1 MTTPTLTRAI
11 LLVLRDLLTTTVSNQ
26 RSFVRL
32 NGFDEATYFTL
43 LGELRLLGDKLSDR
57 QLLVRTTGHIH
68 GFDGYAMEAEKSPTW
83 YRNNVPP
90 THALVLISN
99 TITSDAQSLKDLFT
113 VDEATLAQPNLGLP
127 HLLTAAFQTFTL
139 TPDARKE
146 LMAFVARLNRI
157 RKPQVRSLAAFFDAL
172 NTELTAQPG
181 LTIRGAIGLH
191 LPELGLFRC
200 ADLATT
206 NAQRSDRLLQANIT
220 VAALGGELLEPAR
233 LDTYLNSV
241 QKHEALF
248 EDEGAR
254 GLTPQVKAALLR
266 RFLTGVLSGDD
277 LRSVL
282 QLDWRDVEPVLY
294 KPTQTTAKAKRQ
306 ALGLEVKAHTQTAL
320 PGDLTLSGDAQEA
333 LDDLLKGTEP
343 APEHV
348 QALVNELGSLLPK
361 RVGAALA
368 RLARPARVEGH
379 DFVLDVLRALI
390 SMLHPRPEGAQGQA
404 AQVTVTADEPT
415 GPHSA
420 QAAEAFLILY
430 GGLSSLLAHITWA
443 FDALR
448 HVPEDLETTGV
459 SSLRFRIEV
468 MAGPVKDSTELLW
481 HFDPNGFQGAAVE
494 HLRTAVRGGP
504 AVIPV
509 LTAAHSVSPTHIDLQ
524 RPHESL
530 GAYHTSPQDLRALLT
545 GPLPSWVG
553 AAVSQ
558 QLLTEHAKLEAA
570 WDTYVRSAL
579 SGGLLSASTSGL
591 LDTYDSWMRSF
602 LEGVRQPN
610 GLRHVMPLIA
620 RAWTITGLNDDSWAV
635 VPFIHPFKLHWWQER
650 HRALSAVI
658 GRILTGSDTPDII
671 DEPRFLQG
679 LDGIF
684 GSSGAPG
691 IVGLKLPSQHAR
703 YLAPAHAEGG
713 YELFVP
719 IKHEEE
725 NAGTSDART
734 HAAYA
739 AKEMAR
745 VIEDYIE
752 TYPFVLD
759 GLEVYLVECRNVA
772 LPGLLAD
779 HLVRVAE
786 RRKWKLKCTI
796 VAHSPNE
803 GAALYRDVQRWVRE
817 HEEALMRRAD
827 AYFPDLTLRVVEV
840 PFHELMQNVSETDIA
855 ILADV
860 IGTRGQEVQDAI
872 VEGRTIPLEG
882 LLTHAAQGHEPHQA
896 GHQDRSVPLTAKAL
910 PQVAHRHL
918 LVQYAAYKGQD
929 VTRRMAK
936 DDTVQFSLNVSLDQW
951 RTELNALHETFNW
964 IICYDTVVDRYLLE
978 SNFPDAVQVIRYSM
992 GIGPDRAHKLTVSS
1006 SRKVQRS
1013 VTRRLSA
1020 NLTSLIPTLPSTV
1033 ARDVAQALVDAAK
1046 EVSGDIVLRAAGP
1059 GAYLNEILGMVTA
1072 KATVEGTEVNTPGVL
1087 RTWLYLDDFPHWF
1100 KGKIPDLLRLSLRT
1114 DDAGHLQVDALV
1126 VETKCIE
1133 DASFDREAQDAQL
1146 QVRAGATRLAR
1157 VWAPG
1162 SRHLDAP
1169 YWYDQLAQALA
1180 GTMRIEFDDLAVWN
1194 DAVEALTRGAFTLHV
1209 RGETHVYCH
1218 NGMGSLTGRTH
1229 ATEDF
1234 TAADPIDGTI
1244 PMTAHHYA
1252 RPGFLNRL
1260 RRLAEHHHVGVTE
1273 ATWRLADEQVQ
1284 DTVELKTSDF
1294 DGSSGEGV
1302 AVPGLDVT
1310 QLLDETRT
1318 EPEPASDDQTVTP
1331 QDGHDP
1337 ALHNW
1342 LTLKAQQMDRLLR
1355 QYGFSLFPIRVEDA
1369 DVGATIVRFKVR
1381 LHPGQELS
1389 KLQRQAENLARD
1401 LASPSIPFIDNVLG
1415 SPFVGIDI
1423 AREIPTSIPLLPWL
1437 QELSVAQPG
1446 ALPVILGQTPDG
1458 RKVEEDLSE
1467 FPHLLVAGATNSGK
1481 SVFLRNL
1488 VLCLIATY
1496 GPNDLKLL
1504 IVDPKQTD
1512 FSFFETLPHLIGG
1525 KVITSQEEARD
1536 RLLALVKE
1544 EMPRRQQVMRGR
1556 SLKIK
1561 DFNARYPAEALPPV
1575 VAIIDEYAQ
1584 LLSIMGKKDR
1594 DAFER
1599 DLMSLAAVARATGIH
1614 LIIATQRP
1622 SADVVTGTLKANL
1635 PARIAFKV
1643 AAGVDSRIVLDTSGA
1658 ENLLGRGDMLYR
1670 KSSGEVIRLQA
1681 PYLSEEDL
1689 LTYIRSSA
1697 LETRESAFC
1706 KNG

>member
-1 MTTPTLTRAI
+1 M
-11 LLVLRDLLTTTVSNQ
+11 
-26 RSFVRL
+26 
-32 NGFDEATYFTL
+32 NGFDEATYRTL
-43 LGELRLLGDKLSDR
+43 LGELRLLGDKLNDR
-57 QLLVRTTGHIH
+57 ELLIRTTGRIA
-68 GFDGYAMEAEKSPTW
+68 GFDGYAMEPEKSPTW
-83 YRNNVPP
+83 YRNNVPA

-99 TITSDAQSLKDLFT
+99 TVTSDAQSLKDLFT

-127 HLLTAAFQTFTL
+127 HLLNAAFRTFTL

-172 NTELTAQPG
+172 NRELTAQPG
-181 LTIRGAIGLH
+181 LAIRGAIGLN

-200 ADLATT
+200 ADLATAD
-206 NAQRSDRLLQANIT
+206 AQRSDRLLQANIT
-220 VAALGGELLEPAR
+220 AAALGGELLEPAR
-233 LDTYLNSV
+233 LDTYRNSV
-241 QKHEALF
+241 KKHEPLF
-248 EDEGAR
+248 EDEGTR

-266 RFLTGVLSGDD
+266 RFLTDVLSGDD

-306 ALGLEVKAHTQTAL
+306 ALGLEVRAHTQAAL
-320 PGDLTLSGDAQEA
+320 PGDPTLSGDAQEA

-348 QALVNELGSLLPK
+348 QALINELGSLLPK

-368 RLARPARVEGH
+368 RLARPTLIEGH

-390 SMLHPRPEGAQGQA
+390 SMLHPRPESAQGKA

-415 GPHSA
+415 GEHSK
-420 QAAEAFLILY
+420 QAAEAFLALY
-430 GGLSSLLAHITWA
+430 GGLASFLPHVTWT
-443 FDALR
+443 FDVLR
-448 HVPEDLETTGV
+448 QAPNDFETTGP
-459 SSLRFRIEV
+459 SSLRFKIEV
-468 MAGPVKDSTELLW
+468 TSELFQDSTELLW
-481 HFDPNGFQGAAVE
+481 HFDPKGPLGAAVE
-494 HLRTAVRGGP
+494 HLQATVRDGP

-509 LTAAHSVSPTHIDLQ
+509 FTADHAVSPTHIDLQ

-530 GAYHTSPQDLRALLT
+530 GAYHTRPQDLRALLS
-545 GPLPSWVG
+545 GPLPGWVG
-553 AAVSQ
+553 AAASER
-558 QLLTEHAKLEAA
+558 LLTEHANLETA

-579 SGGLLSASTSGL
+579 AGGLLSTSTNAL
-591 LDTYDSWMRSF
+591 LDAYDSWMQSF
-602 LEGVRQPN
+602 LDSVRQPT
-610 GLRHVMPLIA
+610 GLRHVMPLVA
-620 RAWTITGLNDDSWAV
+620 RAWTVTGHEDDTWAV
-635 VPFIHPFKLHWWQER
+635 VPSVHPFKLHWWQER
-650 HRALSAVI
+650 HHALSTVI
-658 GRILTGSDTPDII
+658 GRILTEHDTPDII
-671 DEPRFLQG
+671 DESRFLQG
-679 LDGIF
+679 LDGTF

-691 IVGLKLPSQHAR
+691 VLGLKLPSQHAR

-725 NAGTSDART
+725 HAGTSDAKT

-786 RRKWKLKCTI
+786 RRKWKLKCTL
-796 VAHSPNE
+796 VVQSPNE
-803 GAALYRDVQRWVRE
+803 GAALYRDVQRWVRD
-817 HEEALMRRAD
+817 HEEALTRRAD

-840 PFHELMQNVSETDIA
+840 PFHELMQSVSDTDIA

-860 IGTRGQEVQDAI
+860 IGTRGQEVQDA
-872 VEGRTIPLEG
+872 VVDSLTTPLEG
-882 LLTHAAQGHEPHQA
+882 LLTHAAQTHEPHQA
-896 GHQDRSVPLTAKAL
+896 GHQDRSIPLTATAL
-910 PQVAHRHL
+910 PRVAHRYL

-929 VTRRMAK
+929 VTRRMAE
-936 DDTVQFSLNVSLDQW
+936 DETVQFSLNVSLDRW
-951 RTELNALHETFNW
+951 RTELTALHETFNW

-1020 NLTSLIPTLPSTV
+1020 NLTNLIPTLPPTV
-1033 ARDVAQALVDAAK
+1033 AQDVAQALVDAAK
-1046 EVSGDIVLRAAGP
+1046 QVSGDIVLRAAGP

-1072 KATVEGTEVNTPGVL
+1072 KATVEATEADRPGVL

-1100 KGKIPDLLRLSLRT
+1100 KGKIPDLLRLSLST
-1114 DDAGHLQVDALV
+1114 DDAGQLQVDALV

-1133 DASFDREAQDAQL
+1133 NASFDREARDAQV

-1162 SRHLDAP
+1162 ALHLDAP

-1180 GTMRIEFDDLAVWN
+1180 GTMHIEYDDLAVWN
-1194 DAVEALTRGAFTLHV
+1194 DAVDALTRGAFTLHV
-1209 RGETHVYCH
+1209 RGETHIYCH
-1218 NGMGSLTGRTH
+1218 NGMGTLTGRTH
-1229 ATEDF
+1229 ATQEF
-1234 TAADPIDGTI
+1234 TAVGNTDGTI
-1244 PMTAHHYA
+1244 PMIAHHYA

-1260 RRLAEHHHVGVTE
+1260 RYLAEQHHAGVTE
-1273 ATWRLADEQVQ
+1273 ATWRLADEHVNFQ
-1284 DTVELKTSDF
+1284 DAGDSETSNPDMPHGTGVLIPQNGVPQPT
-1294 DGSSGEGV
+1294 DETGSTPDPGPDDQSGE
-1302 AVPGLDVT
+1302 
-1310 QLLDETRT
+1310 
-1318 EPEPASDDQTVTP
+1318 ASPDDP
-1331 QDGHDP
+1331 DH
-1337 ALHNW
+1337 ALHSW

-1355 QYGFSLFPIRVEDA
+1355 QYGFGLFPIRVEDA

-1389 KLQRQAENLARD
+1389 RLQRQAENLARD

-1415 SPFVGIDI
+1415 SSFVGIDI
-1423 AREIPTSIPLLPWL
+1423 ARETPTAIPLMPWL
-1437 QELSVAQPG
+1437 QALPAGQPG

-1458 RKVEEDLSE
+1458 RNIEEDLSE

-1488 VLCLIATY
+1488 VLCLISTY

-1525 KVITSQEEARD
+1525 KVITSPDEARD

-1561 DFNARYPAEALPPV
+1561 DFNTRYPAEALPPV

-1594 DAFER
+1594 EAFER

-1614 LIIATQRP
+1614 LILATQRP

-1643 AAGVDSRIVLDTSGA
+1643 ASGVDSRIVLDTVGA

-1689 LTYIRSSA
+1689 LTYIQSSIG
-1697 LETRESAFC
+1697 EKREPQPS
-1706 KNG
+1706 